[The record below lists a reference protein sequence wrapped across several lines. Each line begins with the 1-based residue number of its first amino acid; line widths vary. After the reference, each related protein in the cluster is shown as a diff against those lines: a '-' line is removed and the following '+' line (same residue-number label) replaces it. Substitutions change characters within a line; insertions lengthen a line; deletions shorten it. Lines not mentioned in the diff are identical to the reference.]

1 MPILATDLEVRLSIK
16 TGSAGNTVAQ
26 GSGALSLGGWVSTT
40 LAPVTLNALFPE
52 LSREDN
58 AAGTLQQYLC
68 LFLVNKHASL
78 TWRTPKGWLN
88 DPANGAA
95 VAMGIDPTAASPLGA
110 SVAQA
115 VSVANITT
123 APAGVTFSAPTSE
136 GAGLPVLDVP
146 PGYVKGFWIR
156 RSAQNA
162 PGLPDE
168 GPLFSFVGGT
178 LG

>member
-40 LAPVTLNALFPE
+40 LGPTTLNALFPE

-58 AAGTLQQYLC
+58 AAGVLQQYLC
-68 LFLVNKHASL
+68 LFLLNKHGSL

-88 DPANGAA
+88 DPAGGAA

-110 SVAQA
+110 TVAQA
-115 VSVANITT
+115 VSVTNITT
-123 APAGVTFSAPTSE
+123 APAGVTFSSPSSE
-136 GAGLPVLDVP
+136 AVGLAVGDIP
-146 PGYVKGFWIR
+146 PGYVKPFWIR

-162 PGLPDE
+162 AGLSDE
-168 GPLFSFVGGT
+168 GPLFSFFGGT